1 MDRNT
6 REMKQQRRGE
16 AESALEA
23 EGARRAT
30 GASDAE
36 RDAGGPLGPGR
47 RWTASR
53 KREVVLRMFR
63 GESLD
68 KLSREIGVEIYRLEK
83 WRDRALAGMDASLKK
98 RKDDPVQVELDAAM
112 KRVGELTMDN
122 ELLIERCRRSN
133 IPFPKGRSR
142 K

>member
-1 MDRNT
+1 MDST
-6 REMKQQRRGE
+6 REMKQQRHGD

-30 GASDAE
+30 VASDAE
-36 RDAGGPLGPGR
+36 RGAGGPLAPGR

-53 KREVVLRMFR
+53 KREVVLRIFR

-68 KLSREIGVEIYRLEK
+68 KLSREFGVEIYRIEK

-98 RKDDPVQVELDAAM
+98 RKDDPVQAALNAAM
-112 KRVGELTMDN
+112 KRLGELTMDN

-133 IPFPKGRSR
+133 IPFPKGMSR

>member
-1 MDRNT
+1 MDST
-6 REMKQQRRGE
+6 RDMKQRKHGE

-36 RDAGGPLGPGR
+36 RDAGGPLALGR

-53 KREVVLRMFR
+53 KREVVLRLFR

-68 KLSREIGVEIYRLEK
+68 KLSRELGVEIYLLEK

-98 RKDDPVQVELDAAM
+98 RRDDPVQVELNAAM
-112 KRVGELTMDN
+112 KRIGELTMDN

>member
-1 MDRNT
+1 MDDT
-6 REMKQQRRGE
+6 RVVEQPGRGE
-16 AESALEA
+16 AESASEA

-36 RDAGGPLGPGR
+36 REAGGPLDPGR

-53 KREVVLRMFR
+53 KREVVLRLFR

-68 KLSREIGVEIYRLEK
+68 KLSRGLGVEIYRLEK
-83 WRDRALAGMDASLKK
+83 WRDRALASIDTGLKS
-98 RKDDPVQVELDAAM
+98 RREDPLQAELDAAM
-112 KRVGELTMDN
+112 KRIGELTMDN